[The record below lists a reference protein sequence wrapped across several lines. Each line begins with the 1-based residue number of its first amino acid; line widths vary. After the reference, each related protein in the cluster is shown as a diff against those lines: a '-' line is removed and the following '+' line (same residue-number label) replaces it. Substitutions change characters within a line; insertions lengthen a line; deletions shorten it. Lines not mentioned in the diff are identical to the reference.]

1 MENALLPDPRTPFP
15 LWKMLALEGIHCE
28 CLSWSCQA
36 GRGRRRREKVNE
48 SYQFQPSQV
57 SYHKWCAVYLYCM
70 YDMLICCNDST
81 PWNKHGTHFN
91 RLHVGRLCALRKDA
105 RADHAVDHLW
115 SQRWF
120 GCHQVGEGLGER
132 LTGVSGENSL
142 LGPKKWE
149 GFVMFHLKKRRSK
162 FLFFVST
169 SLQVQHRSCNLHAV
183 FLGLEGRRTNTF
195 GIWFWRF
202 QQSQVVKK
210 SILPKLSHWHYHW
223 YFLSDCF
230 SKALFFFF
238 LKGSHGKKVNLFANK
253 RTQKSQEGGLEVIR
267 CTDAPNPAPLDRI
280 SLWRIPAIH
289 SMIH

>member
-230 SKALFFFF
+230 SKALFFF
-238 LKGSHGKKVNLFANK
+238 LKG
-253 RTQKSQEGGLEVIR
+253 
-267 CTDAPNPAPLDRI
+267 
-280 SLWRIPAIH
+280 
-289 SMIH
+289 